1 MRAMLPLPSRLMLVA
16 AVAIPLAAPVAFADA
31 PDADLLF
38 RQGRASADAGD
49 YPHACV
55 AFTESFRL
63 DPAPGTMLNLADCEQ
78 HIGRLA
84 SAWGHFVHLEKVLPA
99 TDERREVA
107 RERATT
113 LAPRVPWMTV
123 VLAPDAPPDA
133 RVFRDDV
140 EIDSPSLGLL
150 LPVDPGSHTLLIV
163 APGRDAR
170 TMAVVAVEREVV
182 RVVVSLGPS
191 SPAAGVV
198 SRVPAV
204 LPDPVV
210 AREVARPAPTHTAA
224 WLVGAAGIAS
234 LGVGTYFGA
243 RALAERSI
251 SDGGCTGGVCSSA
264 MGLQAYESARSDA
277 RVSDVALGIGIVGL
291 AVGGYLLLRSGTDAP
306 ASTALRV
313 TATGVGGAW

>member
-1 MRAMLPLPSRLMLVA
+1 MRAMLPRPSRLMLVP
-16 AVAIPLAAPVAFADA
+16 AVAILLAGPVAFADA
-31 PDADLLF
+31 PDADVLF

-63 DPAPGTMLNLADCEQ
+63 DPAPGTLLNLADCEQ

-84 SAWGHFVHLEKVLPA
+84 SAWVHFVRLEKCLPA

-107 RERATT
+107 HERAAT
-113 LAPRVPWMTV
+113 LAPRVPWMTIT
-123 VLAPDAPPDA
+123 LAPDTPPDA

-140 EIDSPSLGLL
+140 EIDSASVGLL
-150 LPVDPGSHTLLIV
+150 LPVDPGPHSLLIV
-163 APGRDAR
+163 APGHEAR
-170 TMAVVAVEREVV
+170 TMAVVAVEHELV

-198 SRVPAV
+198 SRGPAV

-210 AREVARPAPTHTAA
+210 PREVVRPAPTHTAA

-251 SDGGCTGGVCSSA
+251 SDEGCTGGGCANA
-264 MGLQAYESARSDA
+264 MGLRAYESARSDA

-291 AVGGYLLLRSGTDAP
+291 AIGGYLLLTSGTEAH
-306 ASTALRV
+306 AATAF
-313 TATGVGGAW
+313 